1 MMMSAASTAPVRS
14 PLIEKKIIQRSI
26 YPLCTNLTLSISLF
40 IGRFIFLLNGPSIFV
55 AVDLKQSVVSKV
67 YCLTLVFNKRPIIK
81 DINGCDISFRS
92 HRASHFSF
100 FFRNFNK
107 FRVAKIAGFCCR
119 VEST

>member
-14 PLIEKKIIQRSI
+14 PLIEKKFPAFDLFFVYKFDAFDIFIYRS
-26 YPLCTNLTLSISLF
+26 LN
-40 IGRFIFLLNGPSIFV
+40 FLLNGPSVFV